1 MNNKTKNKISNWL
14 LLSLSILFISCTE
27 PSDPQ
32 YPQYVTNKD
41 KITVVIIGSSI
52 ASGEG
57 ASSYANSW
65 AGTLQYDSQDNIINN
80 AKGGYLTY
88 HFLPETI
95 WNNLGIETDV
105 NRNIKASLKL
115 NPDLIIF
122 SITTNDIAN
131 GYTVDEY
138 MANMKTMTDLCELN
152 HVSFL
157 VGSTTPRILDSKKM
171 KALIEI
177 NNRLKTIY
185 EDKFVNYYNEL
196 TNVDTFTIKTIYD
209 AGDNLHPNNAGHKV
223 IFDAF
228 YPVYLKIK
236 NKILGN

>member
-1 MNNKTKNKISNWL
+1 MHKKTNSYTWL
-14 LLSLSILFISCTE
+14 FLSLSILFISCTE
-27 PSDPQ
+27 PNDPP
-32 YPQYVTNKD
+32 YTPPQNYKE

-57 ASSYANSW
+57 ASNYANSW
-65 AGTLQYDSQDNIINN
+65 AGTLQNNSQDNIINN

-105 NRNIKASLKL
+105 NRNITTSLKL

-138 MANMKTMTDLCELN
+138 MANMKVMTNLCEVN
-152 HVSFL
+152 HVSYL

-177 NNRLKTIY
+177 NDRLKTEY
-185 EDKFVNYYNEL
+185 DNKFVNYYNEL
-196 TNVDTFTIKTIYD
+196 TNLDTFTIKSIYD

-223 IFDAF
+223 IFDAI
-228 YPVYLKIK
+228 YPVYLKQK
-236 NKILGN
+236 NEILKK